1 MMGNPGAPTRA
12 VGGAADG
19 TVKSVA
25 CVALAVLCVL
35 VVASASLGREG
46 AGASR
51 LARRYSP
58 ESYSAVKPAS
68 AVLGAERAE
77 LGFTA
82 YEPARAEELLF
93 DDDASARLSTA
104 VLLSGGAWSSA
115 EPEAYDAGE
124 EAGAFPDAPSGAGAG
139 AGTVGAPPPP
149 SASASAADAA
159 GESLGELEG
168 FSEEEGEGEGEGAEA
183 EAGDSSAQAGGSD
196 VRLFEDLHLDDPRL
210 LELDRWPEVPER
222 YRLRP
227 EEEGVRYFLYQPS
240 GGWGN
245 QRLIL
250 RWAIL
255 AANAMNRT
263 LVVPPVAPHTN
274 FFDNYNAFG
283 AQQMVHMGMVLDL
296 DSLAQ
301 VVQAGIRVHAGD
313 MASYRRLLPALSWR
327 VWERPEAVSFLAE
340 KTIKARWARE
350 NAQVVFWSKG
360 SMWKCCQT
368 HEQRYYWFLGYGIVA
383 NRFVQSAVS
392 RAVAPLGNFSAVHFR
407 RGDSFPRERASVEK
421 YARYHGRLARFV
433 KSDPLFVATDET
445 ELAMFKAFQFPSTQR
460 RLNNRL
466 GFHKVVF
473 QKDLDA
479 AHLQPLLDRVPD
491 DMRGMIRA
499 LVDMIVCEYAHTWA
513 GSSRS
518 TFSFAISSNRNKKR
532 IVGQRNLTAAEFLP
546 R

>member
-139 AGTVGAPPPP
+139 AGTVAPPPQ

-183 EAGDSSAQAGGSD
+183 EAGDSSAQAGG
-196 VRLFEDLHLDDPRL
+196 L
-210 LELDRWPEVPER
+210 LLLLLLTR
-222 YRLRP
+222 YTP
-227 EEEGVRYFLYQPS
+227 PISFFGVKKHKKTPIRR
-240 GGWGN
+240 N
-245 QRLIL
+245 K
-250 RWAIL
+250 
-255 AANAMNRT
+255 
-263 LVVPPVAPHTN
+263 VE
-274 FFDNYNAFG
+274 
-283 AQQMVHMGMVLDL
+283 
-296 DSLAQ
+296 Q
-301 VVQAGIRVHAGD
+301 VI
-313 MASYRRLLPALSWR
+313 
-327 VWERPEAVSFLAE
+327 F
-340 KTIKARWARE
+340 TC
-350 NAQVVFWSKG
+350 F
-360 SMWKCCQT
+360 
-368 HEQRYYWFLGYGIVA
+368 EQRSGL
-383 NRFVQSAVS
+383 
-392 RAVAPLGNFSAVHFR
+392 RA
-407 RGDSFPRERASVEK
+407 AS
-421 YARYHGRLARFV
+421 RLARV
-433 KSDPLFVATDET
+433 
-445 ELAMFKAFQFPSTQR
+445 
-460 RLNNRL
+460 
-466 GFHKVVF
+466 
-473 QKDLDA
+473 
-479 AHLQPLLDRVPD
+479 
-491 DMRGMIRA
+491 
-499 LVDMIVCEYAHTWA
+499 
-513 GSSRS
+513 
-518 TFSFAISSNRNKKR
+518 
-532 IVGQRNLTAAEFLP
+532 
-546 R
+546 